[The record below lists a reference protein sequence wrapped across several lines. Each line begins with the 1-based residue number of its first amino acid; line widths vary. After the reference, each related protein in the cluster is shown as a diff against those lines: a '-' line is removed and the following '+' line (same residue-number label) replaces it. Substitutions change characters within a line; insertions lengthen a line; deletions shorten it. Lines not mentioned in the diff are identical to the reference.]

1 MARSQ
6 KSASLQDTQS
16 AFEQTIL
23 PVDTQHEESAAATD
37 SPKIETTYRVFK
49 LSDVTKNG
57 DFHMDCT
64 DDVWNPEK
72 KRMER
77 VRLLRGF
84 PSIYVEDQKQ
94 LTEDYIKTNK
104 RSLTFHRRVL
114 RVQSYDTSALE
125 FLEKCN
131 ASLDNPH
138 RKGYKRNTFFE
149 WNPMRQ
155 AELDRQ
161 KRMARIEAI
170 KMASNASD
178 EEMKRHANYLGLS
191 FIDEMGFAKS
201 ADALRNDYELYA
213 EMQPNKFVKSFGS
226 KEVEVAFFV
235 RKAIVDNKIDLTS
248 RPGSAYWAA
257 DGGFICKIPS
267 DQKAHEYL
275 VDFALYPQD
284 DSKQFLDQL
293 RKLS

>member
-1 MARSQ
+1 MARGQ

-16 AFEQTIL
+16 AFEQTA
-23 PVDTQHEESAAATD
+23 VDAQHEESAAATS
-37 SPKIETTYRVFK
+37 SPQTETTYKVFK

-77 VRLLRGF
+77 IRLLRGF
-84 PSIYVEDQKQ
+84 PSIYIEDQKQ
-94 LTEDYIKTNK
+94 LTEDYIRTNK
-104 RSLTFHRRVL
+104 RSLTFQRRVL
-114 RVQSYDTSALE
+114 RLPSYDTAALE

-131 ASLDNPH
+131 ANLDNPH

-170 KMASNASD
+170 KMASSASE

-201 ADALRNDYELYA
+201 PDALRNDYELYA
-213 EMQPNKFVKSFGS
+213 EMQPNKFVRSFGS

-257 DGGFICKIPS
+257 DGGFICKIPP